1 MRLVEIL
8 YFTIT
13 CEAHYSQLYVKE
25 KIMSNGIDNGN
36 ATRAE
41 IKTLVHAMEKAIRQL
56 QPYVQGSAN
65 VDKDVLG
72 YDSATDVDGIVG
84 AVASAITAYQSS

>member
-1 MRLVEIL
+1 MRLVETL

-13 CEAHYSQLYVKE
+13 CEAHYSQLQE

-56 QPYVQGSAN
+56 QPYVQGSAKVN
-65 VDKDVLG
+65 KDVLG
-72 YDSATDVDGIVG
+72 YDSATAVDGIVG